1 VEIPKAIAL
10 DIETANTS
18 MSGLDFNDPQ
28 GWKVAC
34 IGIYDGVHDVAHLY
48 VANKAAVV
56 QDLGVDPPMLV
67 HPISAL
73 YADLKH
79 WFEQGFSMIT
89 HNGAGF
95 DLPIL
100 AKSVQEGG
108 AGCAAVLNDYEQE
121 GLHIDTCRWLFER
134 SNCRVHLA
142 DLSRSILGTTP
153 ASEKLMPA
161 AEAPLAW
168 AQHRYAEVAKY
179 CIQDCVL
186 TYRAWKMAGIENGI
200 WAVPGHPPG
209 DRLNVRLLEF
219 VPVNWWNS

>member
-79 WFEQGFSMIT
+79 WFEQ
-89 HNGAGF
+89 
-95 DLPIL
+95 
-100 AKSVQEGG
+100 
-108 AGCAAVLNDYEQE
+108 
-121 GLHIDTCRWLFER
+121 
-134 SNCRVHLA
+134 
-142 DLSRSILGTTP
+142 
-153 ASEKLMPA
+153 
-161 AEAPLAW
+161 
-168 AQHRYAEVAKY
+168 
-179 CIQDCVL
+179 
-186 TYRAWKMAGIENGI
+186 
-200 WAVPGHPPG
+200 
-209 DRLNVRLLEF
+209 
-219 VPVNWWNS
+219 